1 MRGHLDLGRPCR
13 ARQPEIAPDI
23 VLKMKFDWPP
33 VIGNAPAVPFQTM
46 PVGPPA
52 TWTTVLLIAP
62 VAGMIVDVLVPLLA
76 GHHGDVGLLTSPQG
90 FLMFGS
96 TRSAGTAAELD
107 TQIADHVLIARRG
120 GRA

>member
-1 MRGHLDLGRPCR
+1 MTSDAAP
-13 ARQPEIAPDI
+13 ARQPETAPDI

-52 TWTTVLLIAP
+52 TDTTVLFTAP

-76 GHHGDVGLLTSPQG
+76 GHHGEVGLLTSPQA
-90 FLMFGS
+90 FLMFAS
-96 TRSAGTAAELD
+96 MRSAGTAAVLD
-107 TQIADHVLIARRG
+107 TRLRTRY
-120 GRA
+120 